1 MNSLDESTVREALR
15 DVIDPELGAS
25 VIDLNMI
32 RKIEISESKVSID
45 LVLTAPG
52 CPLSGYI
59 TEQIRSVVG
68 ALPGVTQV
76 DVKLLDEPW
85 EPNDDWKSWLYNGMN
100 SIY

>member
-1 MNSLDESTVREALR
+1 MNNLNEDVIREALR

-32 RKIEISESKVSID
+32 RKVEISKSKVSID

-59 TEQIRSVVG
+59 TEQIRNLVG
-68 ALPGVTQV
+68 TIPGVEQV
-76 DVKLLDEPW
+76 EVKLLDEPW
-85 EPNDDWKSWLYNGMN
+85 EPNDDWKSWLNNGMN
-100 SIY
+100 QMF